1 MKKLYFVRTNAYD
14 ALITDDGEIRR
25 VLTECDRDTN
35 EDLSG
40 IYEKYRNEFETHT
53 EEPANWKDVEKVL
66 CWKYLIDEVEDDSSW
81 EEYEET
87 VEELTV
93 DAEILAEIE
102 KEL

>member
-25 VLTECDRDTN
+25 VLTECDTN

-53 EEPANWKDVEKVL
+53 EAPANWKDVEKVL

-81 EEYEET
+81 EEYTET
-87 VEELTV
+87 VEELTA

-102 KEL
+102 KEM

>member
-25 VLTECDRDTN
+25 VLVEESNT

-40 IYEKYRNEFETHT
+40 VYEKYRHEFEMHT
-53 EEPANWKDVEKVL
+53 EEPETSWKDVEKVL
-66 CWKYLIDEVEDDSSW
+66 CWKYLVDVVEDDSSW
-81 EEYEET
+81 EMYDET
-87 VEELTV
+87 VEELTA

>member
-14 ALITDDGEIRR
+14 ALITDDGDVRR
-25 VLTECDRDTN
+25 VLTECDTA

-40 IYEKYRNEFETHT
+40 VYEKYRNEFEMHT
-53 EEPANWKDVEKVL
+53 EEPTDWKEAEKVL
-66 CWKYLIDEVEDDSSW
+66 CWKYLVDAVEDDSSW
-81 EEYEET
+81 EMYDET
-87 VEELTV
+87 VEELTA